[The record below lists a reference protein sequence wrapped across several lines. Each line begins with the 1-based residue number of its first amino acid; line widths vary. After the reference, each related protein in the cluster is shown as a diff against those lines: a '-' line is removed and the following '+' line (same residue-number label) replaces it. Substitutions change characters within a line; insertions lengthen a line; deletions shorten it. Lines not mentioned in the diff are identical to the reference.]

1 MALRIKPGTRFPFT
15 VEISD
20 ESVLGDGHT
29 WDSVADWCT
38 LLIGPMDEWWT
49 LDANGG
55 CMVWGFKRKEDAG
68 LFRLTWD
75 PAKR

>member
-1 MALRIKPGTRFPFT
+1 VVLRIKPGTKFPFT

-20 ESVLGDGHT
+20 ESMLGSGHT
-29 WDSVADWCT
+29 WDSVADWCV

-49 LDANGG
+49 LDSNGE

-68 LFRLTWD
+68 LFHLTWG
-75 PAKR
+75 K